1 MRMRMAMTAA
11 VATLAVGGFGAPAVA
26 SEVRPAAPSA
36 DVVSVSR
43 VYLDD
48 GRPMVAGTY
57 RCTGRLTHLWVSVKQ
72 GGRNLDQEG
81 SGAKARSWYQRS
93 WDNKRVR
100 CDGREHTEVYR
111 LRPTG
116 GDTGRL
122 RAGRRAYVQF
132 CLLTANRPSGFG
144 EGGNSS
150 FASNMRYRR
159 VTAL

>member
-1 MRMRMAMTAA
+1 MRVRIALTAA
-11 VATLAVGGFGAPAVA
+11 LATVAVGGFAAPAVG
-26 SEVRPAAPSA
+26 SEARVAAAPSA
-36 DVVSVSR
+36 EVVSVSR
-43 VYLDD
+43 VYLEN

-72 GGRNLDQEG
+72 GGRDLKAEG
-81 SGAKARSWYQRS
+81 SGAEARSWYQRT

-100 CDGREHTEVYR
+100 CDGREHTELYR

-116 GDTGRL
+116 DTGKV

-132 CLLTANRPSGFG
+132 CLLTANRASQFE
-144 EGGNSS
+144 EGGSS